1 MIAFCQRGWK
11 LLQFGY
17 WLYSVTLIWSL
28 TIIGKFLV
36 KPNHNSH
43 CFACIECVMKEH
55 VDN

>member
-1 MIAFCQRGWK
+1 MPSVKEVGNCYNLAN
-11 LLQFGY
+11 GY
-17 WLYSVTLIWSL
+17 IVTLIWSL

-36 KPNHNSH
+36 KPSHNSH